1 MVLNTIF
8 FLEINNKVNYNKYME
23 VIMNIVVTSESNK
36 INILK
41 KYSKEKVINRN
52 KFYSFKELKKKIYFD
67 YDEKAIEY
75 VMKKMNLNIYIAK
88 IYIENMYYLKDID
101 SKKVKF
107 LRNLKEE
114 LDNNKL
120 LKYDVSFKEYIKKKE
135 IKVIKDSLS
144 KEEELILKDC
154 NYILEGVDS
163 LEYIPKIYEAE
174 SIEEEVEF
182 VVRKIKEL
190 LLKGVDINKIKLV
203 VDSSYNKYLDYYFK
217 LFKIPLNIKG
227 DNSYLST
234 KVASM
239 FLKYY
244 DELSIEENID
254 KLSEDYDV
262 SELVSIINKSVLVK
276 DKTLR
281 KEFIKEDLK
290 SSKINEETYKNAVSI
305 HELDEYYSEDDYVF
319 LLGFNIGT
327 YPRTYLDD
335 DYLSDKEKEE
345 LGIDTSS
352 KKNKEEKKNIIKMIK
367 RIPNLMITYKLHSD
381 NGACYKSILVEE
393 LGKEEKIEI
402 DKRISYS
409 KLFSELEYAK
419 DLDKLYKYSDIS
431 NNLAMYQN
439 NLDIKYREYNNTYF
453 KVDKKML
460 KERLEEGITLSYTSL
475 ESFNEC
481 RFKYYLGRI
490 MNLNIFEE
498 SFKTVMG
505 SITHHIL
512 EIGINEEI
520 DIEKEIL
527 EFIKT
532 LDFEFGAREMFYLG
546 KLARELEFVLNYL
559 KDMKKTSSLN
569 EYLFETELNKEFTYD
584 DIKVNFTGFIDKVMI
599 GHEKD
604 KEVIAVVDYKTGE
617 KSIKLDNLEYG
628 LNIQLPIY
636 LYLLK
641 NSERFKDS
649 HIAGFYLERVL
660 GTLLNQDNKKSI
672 EIRKRE
678 NLRLNG
684 YTNSDERMMELV
696 DSEYQNSQMVKG
708 LKFTKDGNLPKSCKV
723 LSDTEM
729 DDITSKIEE
738 IIKKAI
744 KNIVEGNF
752 EINPKIIKGKNVSC
766 EYCHFKDI
774 CFKTKS
780 DEVIL
785 GGDDDELDA

>member
-1 MVLNTIF
+1 MDI
-8 FLEINNKVNYNKYME
+8 
-23 VIMNIVVTSESNK
+23 VITSESNK
-36 INILK
+36 INLLK
-41 KYSKEKVINRN
+41 KYSEEKAINRN

-67 YDEKAIEY
+67 YDEKTIEY
-75 VMKKMNLNIYIAK
+75 VMKKLNVNIYIAK
-88 IYIENMYYLKDID
+88 IYIENMYYLSNID
-101 SKKVKF
+101 SDKVRF
-107 LRNLKEE
+107 LKDLKDE
-114 LDNNKL
+114 LDKNNL
-120 LKYDVSFKEYIKKKE
+120 LKYDRSFKEYLKDKTIR
-135 IKVIKDSLS
+135 VIKDRLS
-144 KEEELILKDC
+144 KEEMLILEDC
-154 NYILEGVDS
+154 NYILEGIEDG
-163 LEYIPKIYEAE
+163 EYIPRIYEADD
-174 SIEEEVEF
+174 IGEEVEF
-182 VVRKIKEL
+182 VVRSIKEL

-203 VDSSYNKYLDYYFK
+203 VDNSYDKYLDYYFN
-217 LFKIPLNIKG
+217 LFKIPLNIKSN
-227 DNSYLST
+227 NSYLST

-239 FLKYY
+239 FLHYY
-244 DELSIEENID
+244 DELSIQEIID
-254 KLSEDYDV
+254 KLSEEYDV
-262 SELVSIINKSVLVK
+262 SELVGIINKSVLVS
-276 DKTLR
+276 DKTIR

-290 SSKINEETYKNAVSI
+290 NSKIANVTYKNAVSI
-305 HELDEYYSEDDYVF
+305 HELDEYFGCDDYVF
-319 LLGFNIGT
+319 LLGFNIGV

-335 DYLSDKEKEE
+335 DYLSDKEKEQ
-345 LGIDTSS
+345 LQIDTSS
-352 KKNKEEKKNIIKMIK
+352 EKNKEEKKSIIKMIK
-367 RIPNLMITYKLHSD
+367 RIPHLTITYKLHSD

-393 LGKEEKIEI
+393 LGKEEKIKL

-409 KLFSELEYAK
+409 RLFSELEYAK

-431 NNLAMYQN
+431 NNLAVYQN
-439 NLDIKYREYNNTYF
+439 NLNIKYREYNNKYF
-453 KVDKKML
+453 KVNSELL

-498 SFKTVMG
+498 SFKTIMG

-512 EIGINEEI
+512 EIGINDEI

-527 EFIKT
+527 SFIKT

-559 KDMKKTSSLN
+559 KEMKKNSCLN
-569 EYLFETELNKEFTYD
+569 EYLFETKLSKEFTYE
-584 DIKVNFTGFIDKVMI
+584 DIKINFTGFIDKVMI
-599 GHEKD
+599 GSYKD

-617 KSIKLDNLEYG
+617 KSVKLDNLEYG

-660 GTLLNQDNKKSI
+660 GTLLNQEEKSI

-684 YTNSDERMMELV
+684 YTNSDEKMMELL
-696 DSEYQNSQMVKG
+696 DCDYQNSQMIKG
-708 LKFTKDGNLPKSCKV
+708 LKLTKDGNLPKSCKV
-723 LSDTEM
+723 LSDKEM
-729 DDITSKIEE
+729 DDITCTVDG
-738 IIKKAI
+738 IIKDAI
-744 KNIVEGNF
+744 KNIVDGNF
-752 EINPKIIKGKNVSC
+752 EINPKVVKGKNVSC

-785 GGDDDELDA
+785 GGEEDELDA

>member
-393 LGKEEKIEI
+393 LGKEKKIEI
-402 DKRISYS
+402 DKRVSYS

-431 NNLAMYQN
+431 KNLAMYQN

-569 EYLFETELNKEFTYD
+569 EYLFETELNKEFNYD

-599 GHEKD
+599 GHD
-604 KEVIAVVDYKTGE
+604 RNQEVIAVVDYKTGD

-684 YTNSDERMMELV
+684 YTNSDERMMELL